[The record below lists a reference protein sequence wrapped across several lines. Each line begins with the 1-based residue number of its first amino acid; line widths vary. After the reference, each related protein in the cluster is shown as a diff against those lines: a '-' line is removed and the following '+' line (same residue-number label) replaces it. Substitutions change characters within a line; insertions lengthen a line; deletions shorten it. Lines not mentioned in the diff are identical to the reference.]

1 MILLNTFTNKDILVL
16 LLYAIP
22 YLIIIGGIIYNIV
35 KYIKKHGVNYNSIMT
50 ITKSLANNEQ
60 FKKIVDEA
68 IKLIAETTSI
78 EYAEELDNAITSLKK
93 YLSTYLYSNMQL
105 TDSIIETDP
114 EDDMIADILKENNI
128 NIDNIENIINSIL
141 NAMGYN
147 DTTIKYLIVEA
158 VKEKNKK

>member
-114 EDDMIADILKENNI
+114 KDDMIADVLKENNI

-141 NAMGYN
+141 NTMGYN